1 MFYDDIDTLGAY
13 INECLTR
20 YSDNTFLCELD
31 EDKITASVTYREA
44 RERIE
49 GIKGILRKNGIK
61 PGDKISL
68 LGQNSINWGLVYMA
82 VVTYGAIIVPILH
95 EFDST
100 SIANIINMSD
110 SRILFIS
117 SSLLE
122 KIEST
127 DLKRLERIYLLDD
140 FREVELKD
148 ISLIR
153 SQITGKIYEFK
164 DWISHLLSEHVHKAI
179 AGTDSKDY
187 TPKGD
192 DIAAIVYTSGTTGK
206 SKGVMLSHRNIY
218 WNILAALDYIEID
231 SKDRFLSILPS
242 SHVYECTFTLLLSM
256 VGGASVYYL
265 KQKPSPKVLLK
276 AFEKVKPSMV
286 MMVPLVIE
294 KIYKKSILPKFE
306 GNPILKVVIK
316 IPPMRRFL
324 YKKASS
330 ALLKA
335 FGGNIKLICIGGAP
349 LSPDVDLFLLEGKF
363 PSAVGYGMTE
373 CAPLITFAMPDK
385 KRFQSCGYPIKGAQ
399 VKIDNPD
406 PVTGIGEVL
415 VKGPMVT
422 KGYYKN
428 EEETKKLFTEDGWM
442 RTGDLGCLDRDNY
455 LYLKG
460 RSKNVIL
467 GPNGE
472 NIYPEEIEQVIGQ
485 DRGVIESLVLERDGR
500 LIAYIYPD
508 YEFLNSE
515 LKLLSIEPEQAREK
529 IERYFDSLI
538 RETNQRLPSFS
549 QLRGFKLVDQ
559 EFEKTPTQ
567 KIKRYLYM

>member
-1 MFYDDIDTLGAY
+1 MFYDNIDALGTY
-13 INECLTR
+13 INECLDR

-31 EDKITASVTYREA
+31 EDEVTASVTYREA
-44 RERIE
+44 KERIE
-49 GIKGILRKNGIK
+49 GIKDILRKNGIK

-95 EFDST
+95 EFDGT
-100 SIANIINMSD
+100 SISNIINMSD
-110 SRILFIS
+110 SRILFVS

-122 KIEST
+122 KIESA
-127 DLKRLERIYLLDD
+127 DLKKLEKIYLLDD
-140 FREVELKD
+140 FREVELEN
-148 ISLIR
+148 ISIIR
-153 SQITGKIYEFK
+153 SQIRDKIYEFK
-164 DWISHLLSEHVHKAI
+164 DWVSQFLSEHVHKA
-179 AGTDSKDY
+179 AASTNKEY
-187 TPKGD
+187 TPKAD
-192 DIAAIVYTSGTTGK
+192 DIAAIVYTSGTTGR
-206 SKGVMLSHRNIY
+206 SKGVILTHRNIY
-218 WNILAALDYIEID
+218 WNILAALDYIEIN

-242 SHVYECTFTLLLSM
+242 SHAYECTFTLLLSM

-276 AFEKVKPSMV
+276 AFEKVKPTMV

-306 GNPILKVVIK
+306 GNPLLKAATK
-316 IPPMRRFL
+316 IPPVRRVL
-324 YKKASS
+324 YKKASD

-349 LSPDVDLFLLEGKF
+349 LSPDADLFLLEGKF

-399 VKIDNPD
+399 IKIDNPD
-406 PVTGIGEVL
+406 PVTGVGEVL

-442 RTGDLGCLDRDNY
+442 RTGDLGYLDKDNY

-485 DRGVIESLVLERDGR
+485 NRGIIEVLVLEREGK

-508 YEFLNSE
+508 YEFLNDE
-515 LKLLSIEPEQAREK
+515 LKLLNIEPSQAREK
-529 IERYFDSLI
+529 IERYFDNLI
-538 RETNQRLPSFS
+538 KETNQKLPSFS
-549 QLRGFKLVDQ
+549 QIKGFKLVDQ

-567 KIKRYLYM
+567 KIKRYLYI

>member
-1 MFYDDIDTLGAY
+1 MFYDDIDALGTY
-13 INECLTR
+13 IDECLAR
-20 YSDNTFLCELD
+20 YPDNTFLCELD
-31 EDKITASVTYREA
+31 EDEVTASVTYREA
-44 RERIE
+44 KERID
-49 GIKGILRKNGIK
+49 GIKNILRENGIR

-68 LGQNSINWGLVYMA
+68 LGQNSINWGLMYMA

-100 SIANIINMSD
+100 SVSNIINMSD
-110 SRILFIS
+110 SRMLFIS

-122 KIEST
+122 KIESAE
-127 DLKRLERIYLLDD
+127 LKKVEKVYMLDD
-140 FREVELKD
+140 FKELELEK

-153 SQITGKIYEFK
+153 SQIKNRLYDFK
-164 DWISHLLSEHVHKAI
+164 DWASQFLSEHVYRAA
-179 AGTDSKDY
+179 AGTKREY
-187 TPKGD
+187 IPEAD

-206 SKGVMLSHRNIY
+206 SKGVMLTHRNIY
-218 WNILAALDYIEID
+218 WNILAALDYIEINGND
-231 SKDRFLSILPS
+231 KFLSVLPS
-242 SHVYECTFTLLLSM
+242 AHVYECTFTLLLSM

-286 MMVPLVIE
+286 MMVPLVME
-294 KIYKKSILPKFE
+294 KIYKKNILPKFE
-306 GNPILKVVIK
+306 GNSILRGVTK
-316 IPPMRRFL
+316 ITPLRRFL
-324 YKKASS
+324 YKKASD
-330 ALLKA
+330 ALLEA
-335 FGGNIKLICIGGAP
+335 LGGNIKLICIGGAP
-349 LSPDVDLFLLEGKF
+349 LSSDVDLFLLEGKF

-385 KRFQSCGYPIKGAQ
+385 KKYQSCGYPIKGAEI
-399 VKIDNPD
+399 KIDNPD
-406 PVTGIGEVL
+406 PVTGVGEVL

-428 EEETKKLFTEDGWM
+428 EEETRRLFTEDGWM
-442 RTGDLGCLDRDNY
+442 RTGDLGYIDKDNY

-460 RSKNVIL
+460 RCKNVIL
-467 GPNGE
+467 GSSGE
-472 NIYPEEIEQVIGQ
+472 NIYPEEIEQLLGQ
-485 DRGVIESLVLERDGR
+485 NRGVIEALVLDRDGK

-515 LKLLSIEPEQAREK
+515 LKLLSIESGQAREK
-529 IERYFDSLI
+529 IEKYFDNLI
-538 RETNQRLPSFS
+538 KETNQRLPGFS
-549 QLRGFKLVDQ
+549 QIRGFKLVDE

>member
-1 MFYDDIDTLGAY
+1 MFYDDIDALGTY
-13 INECLTR
+13 IDECLAR
-20 YSDNTFLCELD
+20 YPDNTFLCELD
-31 EDKITASVTYREA
+31 EDEVTASVTYREA
-44 RERIE
+44 KERID
-49 GIKGILRKNGIK
+49 GIKNILRENGIR

-100 SIANIINMSD
+100 SVSNIINMSD
-110 SRILFIS
+110 SRMLFIS

-122 KIEST
+122 KIESAE
-127 DLKRLERIYLLDD
+127 LKKVEKVYMLDD
-140 FREVELKD
+140 FKELELEK

-153 SQITGKIYEFK
+153 SQIKNRLYDFK
-164 DWISHLLSEHVHKAI
+164 DWASQFLSEHVYKAA
-179 AGTDSKDY
+179 AGTKREY
-187 TPKGD
+187 IPEVD

-206 SKGVMLSHRNIY
+206 SNGVMLTHRNIY
-218 WNILAALDYIEID
+218 WNILAALDYIEINGND
-231 SKDRFLSILPS
+231 KFLSVLPS
-242 SHVYECTFTLLLSM
+242 AHVYECTFTLLLSM

-286 MMVPLVIE
+286 MMVPLVME
-294 KIYKKSILPKFE
+294 KIYKKNILPKFE
-306 GNPILKVVIK
+306 GNSILRGATK
-316 IPPMRRFL
+316 ITPLRRFL
-324 YKKASS
+324 YKKASD
-330 ALLKA
+330 ALLEA
-335 FGGNIKLICIGGAP
+335 LGGNIKLICIGGAP
-349 LSPDVDLFLLEGKF
+349 LSSDVDLFLLEGKF

-385 KRFQSCGYPIKGAQ
+385 KKYQSCGYPIKGAEI
-399 VKIDNPD
+399 KIDNPD
-406 PVTGIGEVL
+406 PVTGVGEVL

-428 EEETKKLFTEDGWM
+428 EEETRRLFTEDGWM
-442 RTGDLGCLDRDNY
+442 RTGDLGYIDKDNY

-460 RSKNVIL
+460 RCKNVIL
-467 GPNGE
+467 GSSGE
-472 NIYPEEIEQVIGQ
+472 NIYPEEIEQLLGQ
-485 DRGVIESLVLERDGR
+485 NRGIIEALVLDRDGK

-515 LKLLSIEPEQAREK
+515 LKLLSIESGQAREK
-529 IERYFDSLI
+529 IEKYFDNLI
-538 RETNQRLPSFS
+538 KETNQRLPGFS
-549 QLRGFKLVDQ
+549 QIREFKLVDE

-567 KIKRYLYM
+567 KVKRYLYM

>member
-1 MFYDDIDTLGAY
+1 MFYDDIDALGTY
-13 INECLTR
+13 IDECLAR
-20 YSDNTFLCELD
+20 YPDNTFLCELD
-31 EDKITASVTYREA
+31 EDEVTASVTYREA
-44 RERIE
+44 KERID
-49 GIKGILRKNGIK
+49 GIKNILRENGIR

-100 SIANIINMSD
+100 SVSNIINMSD
-110 SRILFIS
+110 SRMLFIS

-122 KIEST
+122 KIESAE
-127 DLKRLERIYLLDD
+127 LKKVEKVYMLDD
-140 FREVELKD
+140 FKELELEK

-153 SQITGKIYEFK
+153 SQIKNRLYDFK
-164 DWISHLLSEHVHKAI
+164 DWASQFLSEHVYRAA
-179 AGTDSKDY
+179 AGTKREY
-187 TPKGD
+187 IPEAD

-206 SKGVMLSHRNIY
+206 SKGVMLTHRNIY
-218 WNILAALDYIEID
+218 WNILAALDYIEINGND
-231 SKDRFLSILPS
+231 KFLSVLPS
-242 SHVYECTFTLLLSM
+242 AHVYECTFTLLLSM

-286 MMVPLVIE
+286 MMVPLVME
-294 KIYKKSILPKFE
+294 KIYKKNILPKFE
-306 GNPILKVVIK
+306 GNSILRGATK
-316 IPPMRRFL
+316 ITPLRRFL
-324 YKKASS
+324 YKKASD
-330 ALLKA
+330 ALLEA
-335 FGGNIKLICIGGAP
+335 LGGNIKLICIGGAP
-349 LSPDVDLFLLEGKF
+349 LSSDVDLFLLEGKF

-385 KRFQSCGYPIKGAQ
+385 KKYQSCGYPIKGAEI
-399 VKIDNPD
+399 KIDNPD
-406 PVTGIGEVL
+406 PITGVGEVL

-428 EEETKKLFTEDGWM
+428 EEETRRLFTEDGWM
-442 RTGDLGCLDRDNY
+442 RTGDLGYIDKDNY

-460 RSKNVIL
+460 RCKNVIL
-467 GPNGE
+467 GSSGE
-472 NIYPEEIEQVIGQ
+472 NIYPEEIEQLLGQ
-485 DRGVIESLVLERDGR
+485 NRGIIEALVLDRDGK

-515 LKLLSIEPEQAREK
+515 LKLLSIESGQAREK
-529 IERYFDSLI
+529 IEKYFDNLI
-538 RETNQRLPSFS
+538 KETNQRLPGFS
-549 QLRGFKLVDQ
+549 QIREFKLVDE

-567 KIKRYLYM
+567 KVKRYLYM

>member
-1 MFYDDIDTLGAY
+1 MFYDNIDALGTY
-13 INECLTR
+13 INECLDR

-31 EDKITASVTYREA
+31 EDEVTASVTYREA
-44 RERIE
+44 KERIE
-49 GIKGILRKNGIK
+49 GIKDILRKNGIK

-95 EFDST
+95 EFDGT
-100 SIANIINMSD
+100 SISNIINMSD
-110 SRILFIS
+110 SRILFVS

-122 KIEST
+122 KIESA
-127 DLKRLERIYLLDD
+127 DLKKLEKIYLLDD
-140 FREVELKD
+140 FREVELEN
-148 ISLIR
+148 ISIIR
-153 SQITGKIYEFK
+153 SQIRDKIYEFK
-164 DWISHLLSEHVHKAI
+164 DWVSQFLSEHVHKA
-179 AGTDSKDY
+179 AASTNKEY
-187 TPKGD
+187 TPKAD
-192 DIAAIVYTSGTTGK
+192 DIAAIVYTSGTTGR
-206 SKGVMLSHRNIY
+206 SKGVILTHRNIY
-218 WNILAALDYIEID
+218 WNILAALDYIEIN

-242 SHVYECTFTLLLSM
+242 SHAYECTFTLLLSM

-276 AFEKVKPSMV
+276 AFEKVKPTMV

-306 GNPILKVVIK
+306 GNPLLKAATK
-316 IPPMRRFL
+316 IPPVRRVL
-324 YKKASS
+324 YKKASD

-349 LSPDVDLFLLEGKF
+349 LSPDADLFLLEGKF

-399 VKIDNPD
+399 IKIDNPD
-406 PVTGIGEVL
+406 PVTGVGEVL

-442 RTGDLGCLDRDNY
+442 RTGDLGYLDKDNY

-485 DRGVIESLVLERDGR
+485 NRGIIEVLVLEREGK

-508 YEFLNSE
+508 YEFLNDE
-515 LKLLSIEPEQAREK
+515 LKLLNIEPSQAREK
-529 IERYFDSLI
+529 IERYFDNLI
-538 RETNQRLPSFS
+538 KETNQKLPSFS
-549 QLRGFKLVDQ
+549 QIKGFKLVDQ

-567 KIKRYLYM
+567 KVKRYLYM

>member
-1 MFYDDIDTLGAY
+1 MFYDNIDALGTY
-13 INECLTR
+13 INECLDR

-31 EDKITASVTYREA
+31 EDEVTASVTYREA
-44 RERIE
+44 KERIE
-49 GIKGILRKNGIK
+49 GIKDILRKNGIK

-95 EFDST
+95 EFDGT
-100 SIANIINMSD
+100 SISNIINMSD
-110 SRILFIS
+110 SRILFVS

-122 KIEST
+122 KIESA
-127 DLKRLERIYLLDD
+127 DLKKLEKIYLLDD
-140 FREVELKD
+140 FREVELEN
-148 ISLIR
+148 ISIIR
-153 SQITGKIYEFK
+153 SQIRDKIYEFK
-164 DWISHLLSEHVHKAI
+164 DWVSQFLSEHVHKA
-179 AGTDSKDY
+179 AASTNKEY
-187 TPKGD
+187 TPKAD
-192 DIAAIVYTSGTTGK
+192 DIAAIVYTSGTTGR
-206 SKGVMLSHRNIY
+206 SKGVMLTHRNIY
-218 WNILAALDYIEID
+218 WNILAALDYIEIN
-231 SKDRFLSILPS
+231 SKDRFLSILLS
-242 SHVYECTFTLLLSM
+242 SHAYECTFTLLLSM

-276 AFEKVKPSMV
+276 AFEKVKPTMV

-306 GNPILKVVIK
+306 ENPLLKAATK
-316 IPPMRRFL
+316 IPPVRRVL
-324 YKKASS
+324 YKKASD

-399 VKIDNPD
+399 IKIDNPD
-406 PVTGIGEVL
+406 PVTGVGEVL
-415 VKGPMVT
+415 VRGPMVT

-442 RTGDLGCLDRDNY
+442 RTGDLGYLDKDNY

-485 DRGVIESLVLERDGR
+485 NRGIIEVLVLEREGK

-508 YEFLNSE
+508 YEFLNDE
-515 LKLLSIEPEQAREK
+515 LKLLNIEPSQAREK
-529 IERYFDSLI
+529 IERYFDNLI
-538 RETNQRLPSFS
+538 KETNQKLPSFS
-549 QLRGFKLVDQ
+549 QIKGFKLVDQ

-567 KIKRYLYM
+567 KVKRYLYM